1 MNKCWKSEFIIHFSQ
16 FGNPLLKDSCFVR
29 SGSCERGICA
39 RLVSLDSARG
49 VCALPSFSVDLVG
62 GLFYRAGFNFC
73 PFFHQVGPS
82 YFIVFAPFQ
91 LLFLVAVC

>member
-1 MNKCWKSEFIIHFSQ
+1 MESK

-49 VCALPSFSVDLVG
+49 VYVFPLLSVDLAG
-62 GLFYRAGFNFC
+62 YLFYCAGFGFC

-82 YFIVFAPFQ
+82 RFIVFAPFQ
-91 LLFLVAVC
+91 LPFLLAVC